1 MKMVNIAINGFGR
14 IGRNFTKA
22 WIDKKSS
29 LNLVAVND
37 LFKPSQLAHLLKYD
51 SVFGVLDADISSTDD
66 ALIINGKEIKVTAI
80 RNPAEL
86 PWSKMNV
93 DIALE
98 STGLFRARE
107 KAKLHLDAG
116 ANKVVIS
123 APAGDADVT
132 VVLGVNDAMLKPDM
146 KIISNASCTTNCLA
160 PVAKVLND
168 SFGIENGLMTT
179 IHSYTGD
186 QRLVDTPHKDMRR
199 ARHAALNIIPTT
211 TGAAKAVGLVLPDLN
226 GKLNGIAI
234 RVPTPDGSLV
244 DLIANLKK
252 DTTVDE
258 VNAAMKKAAEGP
270 LKDILEYSTMPL
282 VSTDIIG
289 NPHSSIFDS
298 GMTQMISPTCVKVL
312 SWYDNEFGYSN
323 RLVDL
328 IERL

>member
-1 MKMVNIAINGFGR
+1 MVNIAINGFGR

-37 LFKPSQLAHLLKYD
+37 LYKPSQLAHLLKYD

-66 ALIINGKEIKVTAI
+66 SIIVNGKEIKVTAI

-86 PWSKMNV
+86 PWGKMGV

-98 STGLFRARE
+98 STGLFRARD

-116 ANKVVIS
+116 AKKVIIS

-132 VVLGVNDAMLKPDM
+132 VVLGVNDNMVKPEH

-168 SFGIENGLMTT
+168 SFGVENGLMTT
-179 IHSYTGD
+179 IHGYTGD

-199 ARHAALNIIPTT
+199 ARHAALNLIPTT
-211 TGAAKAVGLVLPDLN
+211 TGAAVAVGLVLPELK
-226 GKLNGIAI
+226 GKLNGKAM
-234 RVPTPDGSLV
+234 RVPVPDGSVV
-244 DLIANLKK
+244 DLVANLKNS
-252 DTTVDE
+252 TTEDG

-270 LKDILEYSTMPL
+270 LKGILEYSTLPL

-298 GMTQMISPTCVKVL
+298 GMTMMISDKCVKVI

-323 RLVDL
+323 RLVEL
-328 IERL
+328 MEKVA

>member
-1 MKMVNIAINGFGR
+1 MTNIAVNGFGR

-22 WIDKKSS
+22 LIDKKSS
-29 LNLVAVND
+29 LNLVAIND
-37 LFKPSQLAHLLKYD
+37 LFSPKQLAHLLKYD
-51 SVFGVLDADISSTDD
+51 SVFGVLDADVSATDD
-66 ALIINGKEIKVTAI
+66 AIILNGKTIKVSAI

-86 PWSKMNV
+86 PWSKLNV
-93 DIALE
+93 DFALE

-116 ANKVVIS
+116 AKKVVIS

-132 VVLGVNDAMLKPDM
+132 LVLGVNDAALKPDM

-179 IHSYTGD
+179 IHAYTGD

-199 ARHAALNIIPTT
+199 ARHAALNMIPTT
-211 TGAAKAVGLVLPDLN
+211 TGAAKAVGLVLPDLA
-226 GKLNGIAI
+226 GKLNGIAV
-234 RVPTPDGSLV
+234 RVPTPNGSLV
-244 DLIANLKK
+244 DLVVNLKK
-252 DTTVDE
+252 GTNVDE
-258 VNAAMKKAAEGP
+258 INGAMKSAANGP
-270 LKDILEYSTMPL
+270 LKGILQYNELPL

-289 NPHSSIFDS
+289 NPYSSIFDS
-298 GMTQMISPTCVKVL
+298 GMTQMISDTCAKVL

-328 IERL
+328 MERL

>member
-1 MKMVNIAINGFGR
+1 MVNIAINGFGR

-66 ALIINGKEIKVTAI
+66 AIIVNGKEIKVTAI

-86 PWSKMNV
+86 PWGKMGV

-98 STGLFRARE
+98 STGLFRKRE

-132 VVLGVNDAMLKPDM
+132 VVLGVNDAMVKPDM

-168 SFGIENGLMTT
+168 NWGIENGLMTT

-186 QRLVDTPHKDMRR
+186 QRLVDTPHSDMRR
-199 ARHAALNIIPTT
+199 ARHAALNLIPTT
-211 TGAAKAVGLVLPDLN
+211 TGAAVAVGLVLPDLN
-226 GKLNGIAI
+226 GKLNGIAV
-234 RVPTPDGSLV
+234 RAPTPDGSLV
-244 DLIANLKK
+244 DLVANLKK
-252 DTTVDE
+252 GATEDE
-258 VNAAMKKAAEGP
+258 INAAMKKAAEGP
-270 LKDILEYSTMPL
+270 LKGILEYSTIPL

-289 NPHSSIFDS
+289 NAHSSVFDA

-323 RLVDL
+323 RLVEL
-328 IERL
+328 MEKL

>member
-1 MKMVNIAINGFGR
+1 MVNIAINGFGR

>member
-1 MKMVNIAINGFGR
+1 MTNIAVNGFGR

-22 WIDKKSS
+22 LIDKKSS
-29 LNLVAVND
+29 LNLVAIND
-37 LFKPSQLAHLLKYD
+37 LFSPKQLAHLLKYD
-51 SVFGVLDADISSTDD
+51 SVFGVLDADVSATDD
-66 ALIINGKEIKVTAI
+66 AIILNGKTIKVSAI

-86 PWSKMNV
+86 PWSKLNV
-93 DIALE
+93 DFALE

-116 ANKVVIS
+116 AKKLVIS

-132 VVLGVNDAMLKPDM
+132 LVLGVNDAALKPDM

-179 IHSYTGD
+179 IHAYTGD

-199 ARHAALNIIPTT
+199 ARHAALNMIPTT
-211 TGAAKAVGLVLPDLN
+211 TGAAKAVGLVLPDLA
-226 GKLNGIAI
+226 GKLNGIAV
-234 RVPTPDGSLV
+234 RVPTPNGSLV
-244 DLIANLKK
+244 DLVVNLKK
-252 DTTVDE
+252 GTNVDE
-258 VNAAMKKAAEGP
+258 INGAMKSAANGP
-270 LKDILEYSTMPL
+270 LKGILQYNELPL

-289 NPHSSIFDS
+289 NPYSSIFDS
-298 GMTQMISPTCVKVL
+298 GMTQMISDTCAKVL

-328 IERL
+328 MERL